1 MRELVIAIVTAIVLV
16 GGLVAASLA
25 ADAHLAKRC
34 ADWGNPQSLACKSHN
49 S

>member
-34 ADWGNPQSLACKSHN
+34 SDWGHPQTLACKAHN
-49 S
+49 